1 MFQPSFWWFIGF
13 LLPST
18 VQYVVKKD
26 PIHQIPTIFREN
38 PQLFNTS
45 YLVNIYTICL
55 LYTTQTTLY
64 VYIYIYALYIYDTH
78 TYIYILYVHTII
90 YIYTYYIYIYTLY
103 TYYIYTQYIH
113 TMYIYIY
120 YIYILNKYTYIYIN
134 THYIKIHTTIDIYIY
149 VHILIQYGTSIPSV
163 SVEPKR
169 PTRTCEVVMV
179 LSACA
184 ANRSWGGHWFR
195 ERLLDNRCG
204 LATNGTSNKNIQN
217 IYLILHKYIY
227 I

>member
-64 VYIYIYALYIYDTH
+64 VYIYMHYIFTTH
-78 TYIYILYVHTII
+78 IHI
-90 YIYTYYIYIYTLY
+90 YIYTICTYYNIYIHILYIYTLY
-103 TYYIYTQYIH
+103 TYYIYIQYIH
-113 TMYIYIY
+113 TMCIYIYIY
-120 YIYILNKYTYIYIN
+120 YIYILNKYTYIYKYTLYKN
-134 THYIKIHTTIDIYIY
+134 THDNRYIYIY
-149 VHILIQYGTSIPSV
+149 ICTHTNTVWNINTFSQRWAKATHTHVRSRHGTQCLCRESFVGWSLIQGTSV
-163 SVEPKR
+163 GQQV
-169 PTRTCEVVMV
+169 
-179 LSACA
+179 
-184 ANRSWGGHWFR
+184 WF
-195 ERLLDNRCG
+195 
-204 LATNGTSNKNIQN
+204 S
-217 IYLILHKYIY
+217 Y
-227 I
+227 